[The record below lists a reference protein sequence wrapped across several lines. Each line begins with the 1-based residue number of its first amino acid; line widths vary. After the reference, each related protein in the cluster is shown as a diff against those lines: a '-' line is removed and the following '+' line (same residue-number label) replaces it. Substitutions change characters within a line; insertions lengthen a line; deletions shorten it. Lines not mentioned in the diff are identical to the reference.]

1 MKWLTLNNV
10 LNVLLVVLAAYYLG
24 RYFYLKPKLVNGEQA
39 ASFSA
44 QLDDGSEFRLGDL
57 RGKYVLLDFW
67 ASWCGPCRREA
78 PDLKAF
84 YEKFKN
90 NPPAG
95 SSGLEI
101 VSVALDVS
109 EQNWKAAIRQDGLDW
124 RYHLLQTDQFDSP
137 IAKLYDVRQIP
148 TKFLINPE
156 GLIVGVNQSFG
167 QMEKVLSKK

>member
-24 RYFYLKPKLVNGEQA
+24 RYFYLKPKVVNGEQA
-39 ASFSA
+39 ADFSA
-44 QLDDGSEFRLGDL
+44 RLDDGSEFRLGDL

-84 YEKFKN
+84 YEKYKN

-95 SSGLEI
+95 NSGLEI

-109 EQNWKAAIRQDGLDW
+109 EQHWKAAIRQDGLDW
-124 RYHLLQTDQFDSP
+124 RYHLLQLDQFDSD
-137 IAKLYDVRQIP
+137 IAKSYDVRQIP

-156 GLIVGVNQSFG
+156 GLIIGVNQSFG

>member
-24 RYFYLKPKLVNGEQA
+24 RYFYLKPKVVNGEQA
-39 ASFSA
+39 ADFSVR
-44 QLDDGSEFRLGDL
+44 LDDGSEFRLGDL

-109 EQNWKAAIRQDGLDW
+109 EQHWKTAIRQDGLDGAITFFNSINLIPILQKRTTYG
-124 RYHLLQTDQFDSP
+124 RYPPNFSS
-137 IAKLYDVRQIP
+137 IP
-148 TKFLINPE
+148 
-156 GLIVGVNQSFG
+156 
-167 QMEKVLSKK
+167 KVSLSA